1 MATKI
6 VSNQIVPG
14 GSILEETSVN
24 HSKGLQYKKKK
35 KKNHI
40 ISDQKQQKPNWIPP
54 WKMNFKLCFKP
65 TDC

>member
-35 KKNHI
+35 SYNIWPETTKA
-40 ISDQKQQKPNWIPP
+40 
-54 WKMNFKLCFKP
+54 KLDPSLENELQIMF
-65 TDC
+65 

>member
-35 KKNHI
+35 KKKSYNI
-40 ISDQKQQKPNWIPP
+40 
-54 WKMNFKLCFKP
+54 
-65 TDC
+65 

>member
-35 KKNHI
+35 KKSYNI
-40 ISDQKQQKPNWIPP
+40 
-54 WKMNFKLCFKP
+54 
-65 TDC
+65 

>member
-35 KKNHI
+35 KKSYNI
-40 ISDQKQQKPNWIPP
+40 WPETTKA
-54 WKMNFKLCFKP
+54 KLDPSLENELQIMF
-65 TDC
+65 